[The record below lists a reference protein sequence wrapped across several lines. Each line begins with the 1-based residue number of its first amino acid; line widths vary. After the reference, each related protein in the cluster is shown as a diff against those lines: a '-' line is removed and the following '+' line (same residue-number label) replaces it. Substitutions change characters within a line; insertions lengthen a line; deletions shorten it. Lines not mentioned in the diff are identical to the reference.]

1 MSVQKEKLSD
11 ENIKFEDVLGSI
23 EENRVSAQKAR
34 EEQERMRREIEQ
46 LKDELQRER
55 EKIDKKKDKI
65 YDNARAKAEK
75 IIKQAQEDTERML
88 QKR

>member
-1 MSVQKEKLSD
+1 
-11 ENIKFEDVLGSI
+11 
-23 EENRVSAQKAR
+23 
-34 EEQERMRREIEQ
+34 MRREIEQ
-46 LKDELQRER
+46 LKDELQREP

-88 QKR
+88 